1 MEIRKALPE
10 DLPVVGDI
18 TRRTIQVVYPSYYPA
33 GVVDFFLDWH
43 RDEAILPDIQAGEVY
58 LLWAGSEAVGTVT
71 LHKDEITRLYVPRA
85 RQGRGYGRALL
96 DFAEKAIGEKYGR
109 IRLEASLPAAALY
122 WKRGYRVVDML
133 TEKQPSGDVL
143 CWDVM
148 EKAWDKQPIKGES
161 RIERQ

>member
-18 TRRTIQVVYPSYYPA
+18 TRRTVQEVYPSYYPA
-33 GVVDFFLDWH
+33 GAVDFFLDWH

-85 RQGRGYGRALL
+85 RQGRGYGRVLL

-133 TEKQPSGDVL
+133 TEKQPSGS
-143 CWDVM
+143 M
-148 EKAWDKQPIKGES
+148 TKYAPMP
-161 RIERQ
+161 RIW

>member
-18 TRRTIQVVYPSYYPA
+18 TRRTVQEVYPSYYPA
-33 GVVDFFLDWH
+33 GAVDFFLDWH

-122 WKRGYRVVDML
+122 WKL
-133 TEKQPSGDVL
+133 SL
-143 CWDVM
+143 
-148 EKAWDKQPIKGES
+148 IH
-161 RIERQ
+161 I

>member
-10 DLPVVGDI
+10 DLPVVGEI
-18 TRRTIQVVYPSYYPA
+18 TRCTVQEVYPSYYPA
-33 GVVDFFLDWH
+33 GAVDFFLDWH

-109 IRLEASLPAAALY
+109 IRLEASRAVLEAGIPGSGYAHRKAAQRGRALLG
-122 WKRGYRVVDML
+122 RDG
-133 TEKQPSGDVL
+133 
-143 CWDVM
+143 
-148 EKAWDKQPIKGES
+148 KGLGQTTYQGG
-161 RIERQ
+161 ILN

>member
-96 DFAEKAIGEKYGR
+96 DFAERAIGEEFGK

-133 TEKQPSGDVL
+133 TEKRGRALLGRDGKGLGQTTYQGG
-143 CWDVM
+143 
-148 EKAWDKQPIKGES
+148 IKN
-161 RIERQ
+161 